1 MIGSAHAMRR
11 LLCCTLLLLVPLVA
25 GCPSKSD
32 HPGSAL
38 PPCAK
43 FGDSCEFSPGKL
55 GSCVVKD
62 GCTGSGTEC
71 FVCQSQH

>member
-1 MIGSAHAMRR
+1 MRR

-25 GCPSKSD
+25 GCPSRSEPQR
-32 HPGSAL
+32 HAL
-38 PPCAK
+38 AACAK

-62 GCTGSGTEC
+62 GCTIDGSEC